1 MFILGM
7 YANANARLINKQ
19 LNQKQTTMTT
29 QQINTAI
36 DVQSSNNLK
45 SPIMDFLDD
54 MQEQLDKDPNAAY
67 RLQQYI
73 WEGGYSDYWFDMVHP
88 NNSEAYTDHPV
99 FPQVQSWYIETYV

>member
-29 QQINTAI
+29 QQIDDIVITQNATTN
-36 DVQSSNNLK
+36 QL
-45 SPIMDFLDD
+45 PIIDFLDVI
-54 MQEQLDKDPNAAY
+54 QQKLDKDPNAAY

>member
-1 MFILGM
+1 M

-29 QQINTAI
+29 QQIDDIVITQNATTN
-36 DVQSSNNLK
+36 QL
-45 SPIMDFLDD
+45 PIIDFLDVI
-54 MQEQLDKDPNAAY
+54 QQKLDKDPNAAY